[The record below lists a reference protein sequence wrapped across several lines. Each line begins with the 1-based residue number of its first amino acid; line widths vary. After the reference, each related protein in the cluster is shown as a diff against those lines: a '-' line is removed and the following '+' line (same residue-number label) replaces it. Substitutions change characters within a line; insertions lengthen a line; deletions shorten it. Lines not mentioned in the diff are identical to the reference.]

1 MMITTH
7 STAKLC
13 ERNDDN
19 MHHIYYWQIQK
30 KSERKL
36 KKKLKKI
43 EKKNRKNMVMCGPW
57 YVPTAARDL
66 ILFSIF
72 SNIFS
77 HFSCNTMNI

>member
-30 KSERKL
+30 NWERKS
-36 KKKLKKI
+36 KKI
-43 EKKNRKNMVMCGPW
+43 EKNREKKSKKYGHVRLLVRTNSR
-57 YVPTAARDL
+57 T
-66 ILFSIF
+66 
-72 SNIFS
+72 
-77 HFSCNTMNI
+77 